1 VRTSLVREVA
11 VVGPI
16 PAALRPWR
24 PATPRRRAIPTAAA
38 RSRAPP
44 ASSPSPGGRSR
55 VRGRAGRPA
64 PPAAAGSGDARRGAA
79 GSCGLDPERP
89 LVRRLELLRRRAH
102 RRTEPP
108 LGEVAL
114 DQAKAE
120 IVPRALRQHLPRRQA

>member
-1 VRTSLVREVA
+1 PA
-11 VVGPI
+11 VLI
-16 PAALRPWR
+16 PVVPRPWR

-55 VRGRAGRPA
+55 VRGRAGRPG
-64 PPAAAGSGDARRGAA
+64 PPAAAGSGAARRGAA

-89 LVRRLELLRRRAH
+89 LVRRPELPCRRAH
-102 RRTEPP
+102 RRGEPP

-114 DQAKAE
+114 DQSQAE
-120 IVPRALRQHLPRRQA
+120 IVLRAL